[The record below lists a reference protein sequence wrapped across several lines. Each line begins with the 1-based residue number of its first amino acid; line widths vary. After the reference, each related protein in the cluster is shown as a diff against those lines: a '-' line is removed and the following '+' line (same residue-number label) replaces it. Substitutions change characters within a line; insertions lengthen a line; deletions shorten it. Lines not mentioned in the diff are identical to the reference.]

1 MKKALIFILVI
12 SSFTCQA
19 QIDYS
24 WWNQIHH
31 WDGITSWQNYMTISS
46 AYLGPNAL
54 PVPENSKGI
63 VDSSAQFEIGAD
75 LHFNKGDHTQ
85 DGFVR
90 GFLPFNEYRF
100 ALSLEVI
107 PIEFFQTDTII
118 RDMRAS
124 RGRSGKGKAGG
135 DIYFTTYVQVL
146 RDHANLPD
154 ISIRAALRTASGT
167 NLGEARYTDGPGY
180 YFDLSIGKNIK
191 LKNDWS
197 MRWYGMIGFY
207 VYQTF
212 DILHLQDDCLLYGGG
227 IDLNYKNFFLS
238 EELTGYSGYLKNGD
252 KPQVFR
258 SSLGWNGKKVLV
270 KASLQNAIR
279 DFPSE
284 RVRFS
289 VAIKIP
295 KWRG

>member
-1 MKKALIFILVI
+1 MKKRLIFIFMI
-12 SSFTCQA
+12 STFACHA

-54 PVPENSKGI
+54 PVPETSKGVI
-63 VDSSAQFEIGAD
+63 DSSAQFEVGGD
-75 LHFNKGDHTQ
+75 VHFNRGDYTQ

-90 GFLPFNEYRF
+90 GFLPFHNHRF
-100 ALSLEVI
+100 AISIDVI

-135 DIYFTTYVQVL
+135 DIYFTTYLQVL
-146 RDHANLPD
+146 RDRKNYPD
-154 ISIRAALRTASGT
+154 VSIRAALRTASGT

-180 YFDLSIGKNIK
+180 YFDVSVGKKIK
-191 LKNDWS
+191 LKTNWS
-197 MRWYGMIGFY
+197 MRWYGMVGFY

-227 IDLNYKNFFLS
+227 LDLNYKNFFLS
-238 EELTGYSGYLKNGD
+238 EELAGYSGYLKNGD
-252 KPQVFR
+252 KPQVLR
-258 SSLGWNGKKVLV
+258 SSIGWNGKSVLV
-270 KASLQNAIR
+270 KASFQNAIR

-284 RVRFS
+284 RVRILA
-289 VAIKIP
+289 AIKIK
-295 KWRG
+295 KWKE